1 MNSNKNNSK
10 NSQFVSLLFNIVI
23 PAIIL
28 TKFSSEK
35 YLGPM
40 YGLIVAL
47 SFPLLCGV
55 YELVIQKRKDFIS
68 VVGFIGILLS
78 GTISLLKFPPQWIAV
93 KEASIPLLIGIIILI
108 STRTS
113 WQLINKIFYNR
124 ELLDIDRIESL
135 LITESMRSR
144 LKTILSVANMLLA
157 CSFFFSAALNFLL
170 AKTIVHSMPGTQ
182 QFNEELGRMSVLS
195 FPVIAVPSMIFM
207 IFILWYV
214 FSSLKKLTHLTSSE
228 IMSKKLQQ

>member
-1 MNSNKNNSK
+1 MNSNRNNSN

-40 YGLIVAL
+40 YGLMVAL
-47 SFPLLCGV
+47 SFPLFCGI

-68 VVGFIGILLS
+68 VVGFIGVLLS

-93 KEASIPLLIGIIILI
+93 KEASIPLLIGLIFLI
-108 STRTS
+108 STKTS

-124 ELLDIDRIESL
+124 ELLDIDRIESTL
-135 LITESMRSR
+135 VTDSMRSR
-144 LKTILSVANMLLA
+144 LKNILSIANIMLA
-157 CSFFFSAALNFLL
+157 CSFFFSAVLNFLL
-170 AKTIVHSMPGTQ
+170 AKTIVRSMPGTQ

-195 FPVIAVPSMIFM
+195 FPVIAIPSIIIMIVIM
-207 IFILWYV
+207 WYV
-214 FSSLKKLTHLTSSE
+214 LSSLKKLTHLTTNE
-228 IMSKKLQQ
+228 IMSKKLQR

>member
-1 MNSNKNNSK
+1 MSNNSNARN
-10 NSQFVSLLFNIVI
+10 NSQFLSLLFNIVI

-28 TKFSSEK
+28 TKFSSER

-40 YGLIVAL
+40 YGLLVAL
-47 SFPLLCGV
+47 SFPLFYGL
-55 YELVIQKRKDFIS
+55 YELIVQKRKDVIS
-68 VVGFIGILLS
+68 VVGFAGVLLS

-93 KEASIPLLIGIIILI
+93 KEASIPLLIGLIILI

-124 ELLDIDRIESL
+124 ELLNIDKIESVL
-135 LITESMRSR
+135 STGVLRSR
-144 LKTILSVANMLLA
+144 MKAILSRANMLLA
-157 CSFFFSAALNFLL
+157 CSFFFSAVMNFML
-170 AKTIVHSMPGTQ
+170 AKKIVQSMPGTQ

-207 IFILWYV
+207 IFILWYL
-214 FSSLKKLTHLTSSE
+214 FSSLKKLTHLTTSE
-228 IMSKKLQQ
+228 IMSDKLHK